1 MDAVNHLGSAALA
14 HAAVEL
20 GVQKFVYASTG
31 LVYKDGIG
39 RPSAEHDPTGPAP
52 QYLEAGRGYLVRAR
66 SILRSIEEAD
76 REVAAH
82 VTGEP
87 RGHLRLAL
95 PGSFGRI
102 WLAPLIA
109 EFLAAHPR
117 ITIEAEFSN
126 RFVDLIDDGFDLA
139 VRLGELTDSRLVARK
154 ICARRRLLCAA
165 PSYLETAGVPRHPD
179 DLARHACLIFS
190 GLKNSDRWE
199 MLDATGT
206 RTRVA
211 VSGPFISDDA
221 EVLIE
226 AAKAGLGIF
235 LATDWLVG
243 RALQAKQLVPLLTAW
258 KLIDEGAIYIV
269 TPSGAGSATKT
280 RAFSDW
286 LVARFSSP
294 PWLAEEFAT
303 LLQRAL
309 RVSFGRY
316 AHSMTRT
323 AARRAIAA
331 DRHPGYR
338 VPRTIS
344 PCGD

>member
-1 MDAVNHLGSAALA
+1 MHKSQQSVDTPVFAELLSFLTVADELSFSRAAKRLGRDATILSRRVQSL
-14 HAAVEL
+14 EKRL
-20 GVQKFVYASTG
+20 GVR
-31 LVYKDGIG
+31 LVE
-39 RPSAEHDPTGPAP
+39 RTTRSVALT
-52 QYLEAGRGYLVRAR
+52 EAGRGYLVRAR
-66 SILRSIEEAD
+66 SILQSIEEAD
-76 REVAAH
+76 REAAAH

-126 RFVDLIDDGFDLA
+126 RFVDLIDEGFDLA

-165 PSYLETAGVPRHPD
+165 PSYLKRAGVPRHPD

-199 MLDATGT
+199 MVDATGT
-206 RTRVA
+206 RTRVG

-226 AAKAGLGIF
+226 AAKTGLGIF

-243 RALQAKQLVPLLTAW
+243 RALQAKQLVPLLTEW

-286 LVARFSSP
+286 LVARFTSP

-303 LLQRAL
+303 
-309 RVSFGRY
+309 
-316 AHSMTRT
+316 
-323 AARRAIAA
+323 ARNR
-331 DRHPGYR
+331 
-338 VPRTIS
+338 
-344 PCGD
+344 